1 MIALVNAELSGAA
14 HSPQSLPKLELTL
27 YCTGFIVTCRPFSG
41 KNRQMS
47 DTSFNTLEDKVDEL
61 IQLCNNMKKE
71 NQMLR
76 DDKHNWE
83 NERKVLVE
91 KNQLART
98 RLEKVLQRLK
108 TLEQV

>member
-1 MIALVNAELSGAA
+1 M
-14 HSPQSLPKLELTL
+14 
-27 YCTGFIVTCRPFSG
+27 
-41 KNRQMS
+41 MS

-61 IQLCNNMKKE
+61 IQLCTAMKKE

-83 NERKVLVE
+83 NERKSLVE
-91 KNQLART
+91 KNQMART

-108 TLEQV
+108 TLEQM

>member
-1 MIALVNAELSGAA
+1 
-14 HSPQSLPKLELTL
+14 
-27 YCTGFIVTCRPFSG
+27 
-41 KNRQMS
+41 MS
-47 DTSFNTLEDKVDEL
+47 DTSFNTLEDKVDDL
-61 IQLCNNMKKE
+61 IQLCDSMKKE
-71 NQMLR
+71 NQILR

-83 NERKVLVE
+83 NELKSLTD

>member
-1 MIALVNAELSGAA
+1 
-14 HSPQSLPKLELTL
+14 
-27 YCTGFIVTCRPFSG
+27 
-41 KNRQMS
+41 MS

-61 IQLCNNMKKE
+61 IQLCSAMKNE

-83 NERKVLVE
+83 NERRGLIE
-91 KNQLART
+91 KNELART

-108 TLEQV
+108 TLEQG

>member
-1 MIALVNAELSGAA
+1 LSAGSKH
-14 HSPQSLPKLELTL
+14 HSPRPNHELTL
-27 YCTGFIVTCRPFSG
+27 YNAGFIVTCRLFSG
-41 KNRQMS
+41 KIRPMS

-61 IQLCNNMKKE
+61 IQLCNKMNKE
-71 NQMLR
+71 NQLLR

-83 NERKVLVE
+83 NERHSLVE

-108 TLEQV
+108 TLEQA

>member
-1 MIALVNAELSGAA
+1 M
-14 HSPQSLPKLELTL
+14 
-27 YCTGFIVTCRPFSG
+27 TCRLISG
-41 KNRQMS
+41 KIRSMS

-61 IQLCNNMKKE
+61 IQLCHDMKNE
-71 NQMLR
+71 NQILR
-76 DDKHNWE
+76 DDKHTWE
-83 NERKVLVE
+83 NERNSLVE

>member
-1 MIALVNAELSGAA
+1 
-14 HSPQSLPKLELTL
+14 
-27 YCTGFIVTCRPFSG
+27 
-41 KNRQMS
+41 MS

-61 IQLCNNMKKE
+61 IQLCHDMKNE
-71 NQMLR
+71 NQILR
-76 DDKHNWE
+76 DDKHSWE
-83 NERKVLVE
+83 NERNSLNE

>member
-1 MIALVNAELSGAA
+1 
-14 HSPQSLPKLELTL
+14 
-27 YCTGFIVTCRPFSG
+27 
-41 KNRQMS
+41 MS

-61 IQLCNNMKKE
+61 IQLCDNMKKE

-76 DDKHNWE
+76 DE
-83 NERKVLVE
+83 SERKSLAD

-108 TLEQV
+108 SLEQV

>member
-1 MIALVNAELSGAA
+1 M
-14 HSPQSLPKLELTL
+14 
-27 YCTGFIVTCRPFSG
+27 TCRLISG
-41 KNRQMS
+41 KIRSMS

-61 IQLCNNMKKE
+61 IQLCDNMKKE

-76 DDKHNWE
+76 DDKHHWE
-83 NERKVLVE
+83 SERQTLAD

-108 TLEQV
+108 SLEQV

>member
-1 MIALVNAELSGAA
+1 
-14 HSPQSLPKLELTL
+14 
-27 YCTGFIVTCRPFSG
+27 
-41 KNRQMS
+41 MS

-71 NQMLR
+71 NQLLR
-76 DDKHNWE
+76 DDKHHWE
-83 NERKVLVE
+83 NERKTLIE

-108 TLEQV
+108 TLEQA